1 MGLAQGPLREC
12 NLVRLFCARRSTVIF
27 SKYSP
32 ELVRVGKRQKGRW
45 LSMNVEEGDWGQR
58 QNYSLQVRT
67 LRMNH
72 THPTYF
78 NVDWLDDCCSQF
90 QGRCI
95 LQMPY
100 RCPPGG
106 EVGGNWRDLELA
118 EPFINN
124 NNTNNQWSEGF
135 PVSSIKNRHQSI
147 NCPQPIPIDWL
158 YRLTNN
164 CFHIIQ
170 CYLTVLNGT
179 QKKTKSSLQFTWSLL
194 TTSSS
199 LFGISGNSSLGMHSG
214 LAADCI

>member
-90 QGRCI
+90 QGRSI

-100 RCPPGG
+100 RCPPRGG
-106 EVGGNWRDLELA
+106 GWGELEGLGIGRAIHQQQQYQQSVKWRL
-118 EPFINN
+118 PCFINQESTSIN
-124 NNTNNQWSEGF
+124 KLSTTNTNRLIISIDKQLLSHN
-135 PVSSIKNRHQSI
+135 PVLSDSFEWNTEEDEIEFTVYLK
-147 NCPQPIPIDWL
+147 
-158 YRLTNN
+158 LTHHK
-164 CFHIIQ
+164 FVFVW
-170 CYLTVLNGT
+170 YFWEL
-179 QKKTKSSLQFTWSLL
+179 
-194 TTSSS
+194 
-199 LFGISGNSSLGMHSG
+199 
-214 LAADCI
+214 